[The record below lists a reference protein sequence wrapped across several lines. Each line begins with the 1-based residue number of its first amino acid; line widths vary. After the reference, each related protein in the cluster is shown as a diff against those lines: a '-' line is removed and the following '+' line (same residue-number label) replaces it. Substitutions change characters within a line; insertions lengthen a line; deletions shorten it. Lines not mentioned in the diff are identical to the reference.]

1 MPHDFLHD
9 HRQFADLIR
18 IVAEAQGIAPALVE
32 KDYWIMQSLYGLQQL
47 GLTFELKGGTSLS
60 KGYGLISRFSE
71 DIDIRIEPPADPPV
85 MIGRNHD
92 KAAHVQSRKDFY
104 DRLAQTIVIDGITSV
119 ERDTAF
125 DDPRQYRSAGIRL
138 TYASINGSVEG
149 LKDGVLL
156 EVGFDDVAPN
166 EARDISSW
174 AYDFAASQV
183 EIIDNRA
190 LGVACYHPG
199 HTLVEKLQAISTKFR
214 QQQETGAF
222 PPNFMRHYYDVYS
235 LLQDPTVQAFV
246 GTQGISTTRPSGS
259 RSSTIRSSPRTR
271 PSYSA
276 TQRPGPRC
284 RRPTLPRA
292 RSISAASRPLTTSW
306 PQSPSGRPS
315 CKSVASR
322 HHQAGTIASPRTKA
336 LSDAMVARRSA
347 ATSMLAIVSR
357 SSASATLRR

>member
-1 MPHDFLHD
+1 MPRDFLHN
-9 HRQFADLIR
+9 HPQFADLIR
-18 IVAEAQGIAPALVE
+18 IVANDQGIAPGLVE

-47 GLTFELKGGTSLS
+47 GMTFELKGGTSLS

-71 DIDIRIEPPADPPV
+71 DIDIRIEPPADPAV

-92 KAAHVQSRKDFY
+92 KPAHVQSRKDFY
-104 DRLAQTIVIDGITSV
+104 DRLAQTIAIDGITSI

-125 DDPRQYRSAGIRL
+125 DETRQYRSAGIRL
-138 TYASINGSVEG
+138 TYASINGSIEG

-174 AYDFAASQV
+174 AYDFAASRV

-190 LGVACYHPG
+190 KGVACYHPG

-214 QQQETGAF
+214 QQQETGTF

-246 GTQGISTTRPSGS
+246 GTRG
-259 RSSTIRSSPRTR
+259 
-271 PSYSA
+271 Y
-276 TQRPGPRC
+276 
-284 RRPTLPRA
+284 LD
-292 RSISAASRPLTTSW
+292 
-306 PQSPSGRPS
+306 
-315 CKSVASR
+315 
-322 HHQAGTIASPRTKA
+322 HKA
-336 LSDAMVARRSA
+336 KRFPKADNPVIIENEAFILSDP
-347 ATSMLAIVSR
+347 ATRATLQKAYAV
-357 SSASATLRR
+357 SSALYFRGQPAFDDILTEIAKWAPKL